1 MPFADFG
8 VPLHATN
15 GYVNNEDIQLTFYIY
30 KTMDL
35 LQQIVARAKSNK
47 QRIVLPEATEER
59 TLKAADQVLADDIAD
74 IILIGNPEEINNLAA
89 GWGLQNIGKATIIDP
104 LNNPKSEE
112 YAALLAELR
121 KKKGMTIEQAR
132 ELVKNPLYLGCMII
146 KTEGAD
152 GQISGAL
159 STTGDTLRP
168 ALQIIKCAPGITCVS
183 GGMLLISKEKQYG
196 EDGVLVVGDVA
207 VTPMPDAN
215 QLAQIAVCTAQT
227 AKSVAGFADPRVAML
242 SFSTKGSAKHEVVD
256 KVVEATRLAH
266 ELAPELKVDGELQ
279 ADAALVPSVGA
290 KKAPGSDIAG
300 KANVLVFPCLEVG
313 NIAYKLVQ
321 RLGDAIAIGPI
332 LQGIARPVNDLS
344 RGCSVEDIYYMVA
357 ITACQAMDAKA

>member
-1 MPFADFG
+1 
-8 VPLHATN
+8 
-15 GYVNNEDIQLTFYIY
+15 
-30 KTMDL
+30 MDL
-35 LQQIVARAKSNK
+35 ITSIIERAKANK
-47 QRIVLPEATEER
+47 QRIVLPEGTEER
-59 TLKAADQVLADDIAD
+59 TLTAADRAIADGLADL
-74 IILIGNPEEINNLAA
+74 IILGNIDELHALADKL
-89 GWGLQNIGKATIIDP
+89 GLKNIDKATLIDP
-104 LNNPKSEE
+104 ATSPKREE
-112 YAALLAELR
+112 YAQLLFELR

-132 ELVKNPLYLGCMII
+132 EKVLDPLYYGCLII
-146 KTEGAD
+146 KSGEAD

-183 GGMLLISKEKQYG
+183 GAMLMITQTPQFG

-207 VTPMPDAN
+207 VTPMPDAA

-256 KVVEATRLAH
+256 KVLEATKIAK
-266 ELAPELKVDGELQ
+266 EMAPELKIDGELQ
-279 ADAALVPSVGA
+279 ADAALVPSVGK

-300 KANVLVFPCLEVG
+300 NANVLVFPNLEVG
-313 NIAYKLVQ
+313 NIGYKLVQ
-321 RLGDAIAIGPI
+321 RLGNADAIGPI

-344 RGCSVEDIYYMVA
+344 RGCSVDDIYKMVA
-357 ITACQAMDAKA
+357 ITACQAMDAK

>member
-1 MPFADFG
+1 
-8 VPLHATN
+8 
-15 GYVNNEDIQLTFYIY
+15 
-30 KTMDL
+30 MDL
-35 LQQIVARAKSNK
+35 ITSIIERAKANK
-47 QRIVLPEATEER
+47 QRIVLPEGTEER
-59 TLKAADQVLADDIAD
+59 TLTAADRAIADGLAD
-74 IILIGNPEEINNLAA
+74 IIILGNIDELHALADKL
-89 GWGLQNIGKATIIDP
+89 GLKNIDKATLIDP
-104 LNNPKSEE
+104 ATSPKREE
-112 YAALLAELR
+112 YAQLLFELR

-132 ELVKNPLYLGCMII
+132 EKVLDPLYYGCLII
-146 KTEGAD
+146 KSGEAD

-183 GGMLLISKEKQYG
+183 GAMLMITQTPQYG

-207 VTPMPDAN
+207 VTPMPDAA

-256 KVVEATRLAH
+256 KVLEATKIAK
-266 ELAPELKVDGELQ
+266 EMAPELKIDGELQ
-279 ADAALVPSVGA
+279 ADAALVPSVGK

-300 KANVLVFPCLEVG
+300 NANVLVFPNLEVG
-313 NIAYKLVQ
+313 NIGYKLVQ
-321 RLGDAIAIGPI
+321 RLGNADAIGPI

-344 RGCSVEDIYYMVA
+344 RGCSVDDIYKMIA
-357 ITACQAMDAKA
+357 ITACQAMDAK